1 MKYIALLLTL
11 FAIQAIAEDFDY
23 YLVGIPAPISIQPET
38 AAFDGKTFFN
48 DSRILWNNA
57 QEKAVGLVINFHKP
71 ENITRI
77 EVLTSKPNEILWAPY
92 KTEFFS
98 WNSENL
104 SWNSELSQP
113 DGTGSATKK
122 EYQNPL
128 ISTVWKPAQ
137 PVNSKAI
144 KILMNGEHIWLC
156 EVRIYA
162 GEKLLKPEYAPV
174 GPAAQTLLPDKEGVA
189 SGASSNP
196 DTVWYLNGIDG
207 KWLAVGQPNLLN
219 RRDKVIFRFDITG
232 YIPAGKVRK
241 AVLQYEQVPFA
252 ARYRDELLVLD
263 HFNIERARLSG
274 NDLISNQVD
283 AVRKYIL
290 ERAVTNPIITR
301 IDVTSQVNTDLSKG
315 FGYSTF
321 RVSSESAEVL
331 GNPQNEATGVTINN
345 GTMKLFIEAN

>member
-1 MKYIALLLTL
+1 MKKLILLLL
-11 FAIQAIAEDFDY
+11 FICGYAVGGDFEY
-23 YLVGIPAPISIQPET
+23 YLIGIPAKISIEPET

-57 QEKAVGLVINFHKP
+57 QEKAVGMVVNFHQP

-77 EVLTSKPNEILWAPY
+77 EVLTSKPNEILWAPT

-98 WNSENL
+98 WNSEKLNWNL
-104 SWNSELSQP
+104 ELSQP
-113 DGTGSATKK
+113 DVTGSATKK

-128 ISTVWKPAQ
+128 ISTVWKPEK
-137 PVNSKAI
+137 PVNTTAV

-162 GEKLLKPEYAPV
+162 GEKLLKPEYAPTGSV
-174 GPAAQTLLPDKEGVA
+174 AQILLPDKEGIA

-219 RRDKVIFRFDITG
+219 RRDKVTFRFDISG
-232 YIPAGKVRK
+232 FIPTGKVKK

-263 HFNIERARLSG
+263 HFNIERAKLSG

-283 AVRKYIL
+283 TVRKYVL
-290 ERAVTNPIITR
+290 ERAVTNPVITR
-301 IDVTSQVNTDLSKG
+301 IDVTGQVNADLAKG

-321 RVSSESAEVL
+321 RVSSQSAEVQ
-331 GNPQNEATGVTINN
+331 GNPRNEATGVTINN